1 MSLCP
6 YKHALGE
13 PGKGVHS
20 VRFAGLAVFDILG
33 TIGGGYAISRVT
45 GMSVYESVLL
55 FFFAGII
62 LHRAF
67 CVDTTLDRLL
77 FTQSYMRG

>member
-1 MSLCP
+1 MRLCP

-33 TIGGGYAISRVT
+33 TIGGGYALAKLT
-45 GMSVYESVLL
+45 GKSVYEMTLI
-55 FFFAGII
+55 FFFTGII

-67 CVDTTLDRLL
+67 CVETTLDRVL
-77 FTQSYMRG
+77 FDY

>member
-1 MSLCP
+1 MNLCP
-6 YKHALGE
+6 YKKALGE

-20 VRFAGLAVFDILG
+20 IRFMGLAVFDVLG
-33 TIGGGYAISRVT
+33 TIVGGYGISKVT
-45 GMSVYESVLL
+45 GMSVYESTLILFLL
-55 FFFAGII
+55 GII

-77 FTQSYMRG
+77 FTQSYL